1 MGVDT
6 ENGVGIILV
15 DREGRILCQ
24 LRDEIEGIAWPGV
37 WAMLGGAI
45 EVGEPTYEAAVR
57 EVEEEVGQRIER
69 LHLIG
74 RIPALWS
81 GGTLH
86 LFCGGAAFS
95 DGDIVVWEGQ
105 DARFFSP
112 SDINL
117 LERAAPFLKP
127 LVNGFVSDPRYKLC
141 MDDAETPPL
150 S

>member
-1 MGVDT
+1 MAADT

-15 DREGRILCQ
+15 DRRGRILCQ
-24 LRDEIEGIAWPGV
+24 LRDDIEGIAWPGV

-45 EVGEPTYEAAVR
+45 EMGEQAYAAAVR

-69 LHLIG
+69 LHFIG
-74 RIPALWS
+74 TIPALWS

-95 DGDIVVWEGQ
+95 DREILVGEGQ

-112 SDINL
+112 SDISL
-117 LERAAPFLKP
+117 LERTAPFLKS
-127 LVNGFVSDPRYKLC
+127 LVSGFVSDPRYKRC
-141 MDDAETPPL
+141 MQDAG
-150 S
+150 SSR